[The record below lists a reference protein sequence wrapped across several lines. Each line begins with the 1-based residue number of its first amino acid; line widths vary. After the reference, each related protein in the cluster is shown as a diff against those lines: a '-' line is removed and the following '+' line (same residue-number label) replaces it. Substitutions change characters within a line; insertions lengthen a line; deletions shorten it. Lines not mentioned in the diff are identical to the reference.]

1 MDIPKAL
8 KKNLKISA
16 VIWAVCLVFFVLIYV
31 LVLGP
36 QSRARN
42 RLESEYNEKKQT
54 YEFAQNAARE
64 ETRNRLL
71 EQIGSLR
78 NDLGVFTVDIDNS
91 ANLIF
96 DISRIAREKNV
107 GSLNVEKVK
116 EGRVSDEDLA
126 KNISESR
133 INISFVAS
141 FSEFAAFLN
150 ALERHH
156 PVLFVNEF
164 KLIQSSQ
171 NDSAYQVDIDVAAL
185 IKKQQDNK
193 ATAKS
198 AQAMSGEN
206 I

>member
-16 VIWAVCLVFFVLIYV
+16 VIWASCLVLFVLIYF

-36 QSRARN
+36 QSKTRE
-42 RLESEYNEKKQT
+42 RLESEYNEKQQD

-64 ETRNRLL
+64 ETKNRLL
-71 EQIGSLR
+71 EQIESLR
-78 NDLGVFTVDIDNS
+78 NDLGVFATDIEDS
-91 ANLIF
+91 AGLIF
-96 DISRIAREKNV
+96 DISKIARDKNV
-107 GSLNVEKVK
+107 GSLNVEKAK
-116 EGRVSDEDLA
+116 EGRVSDADLA
-126 KNISESR
+126 KNISESS
-133 INISFVAS
+133 INISFVAG

-150 ALERHH
+150 ALERHQ

-164 KLIQSSQ
+164 ELVQSNQ
-171 NDSAYQVDIDVAAL
+171 NNSVYQVDIGVAAL
-185 IKKQQDNK
+185 IKKQQDDK

-198 AQAMSGEN
+198 AQAISDEK

>member
-1 MDIPKAL
+1 MVIPKAL

-16 VIWAVCLVFFVLIYV
+16 VIWAACLVLFVLIYI

-36 QSRARN
+36 QNRARN
-42 RLESEYNEKKQT
+42 RLEGEFDEKKKT
-54 YEFAQNAARE
+54 YEFARNAARE
-64 ETRNRLL
+64 ETQNRLL
-71 EQIGSLR
+71 EQIGILR
-78 NDLGVFTVDIDNS
+78 NDLGVFITDVENS
-91 ANLIF
+91 ADLIF

-107 GSLNVEKVK
+107 ASLNVEKEK
-116 EGRVSDEDLA
+116 ERLVSDKDLA

-133 INISFVAS
+133 INISFTAG
-141 FSEFAAFLN
+141 FSQFAAFLN

-164 KLIQSSQ
+164 KLMQSNQ
-171 NDSAYQVDIDVAAL
+171 NESAYQVDMDVAAL
-185 IKKQQDNK
+185 IKKQQDNN

-198 AQAMSGEN
+198 MQPISDKK

>member
-1 MDIPKAL
+1 MVIPKAL

-16 VIWAVCLVFFVLIYV
+16 VIWAACLVLFVLIYI

-36 QSRARN
+36 QNRARN
-42 RLESEYNEKKQT
+42 RLEGEFDEKKQT
-54 YEFAQNAARE
+54 YEFARNAARE
-64 ETRNRLL
+64 ETQNRLL
-71 EQIGSLR
+71 EQIGILR
-78 NDLGVFTVDIDNS
+78 NDLGVFITDVENS
-91 ANLIF
+91 ADLIF

-107 GSLNVEKVK
+107 ASLNVEKEK
-116 EGRVSDEDLA
+116 ERLVSDKDLA

-133 INISFVAS
+133 INISFTAG
-141 FSEFAAFLN
+141 FSQFAAFLN

-164 KLIQSSQ
+164 KLMQSNQ
-171 NDSAYQVDIDVAAL
+171 NESAYQVDMDVAAL
-185 IKKQQDNK
+185 IKKQQDNN

-198 AQAMSGEN
+198 MQPISDKK

>member
-16 VIWAVCLVFFVLIYV
+16 VIWAACLVLFVLIYIFV
-31 LVLGP
+31 LRP
-36 QSRARN
+36 QNRDRK

-64 ETRNRLL
+64 ETQNRLL

-78 NDLGVFTVDIDNS
+78 DDLDVFITNSDDS

-107 GSLNVEKVK
+107 ASLNVEK
-116 EGRVSDEDLA
+116 EQIGSDEDLA

-133 INISFVAS
+133 INISFVAG
-141 FSEFAAFLN
+141 FNQFAAFLN

-156 PVLFVNEF
+156 PILFVNEF
-164 KLIQSSQ
+164 KLIQSNQ
-171 NDSAYQVDIDVAAL
+171 NESAYQINIDVAAL
-185 IKKQQDNK
+185 IKKQQDSK

-198 AQAMSGEN
+198 IQPISDEK

>member
-1 MDIPKAL
+1 MNIPKAL

-16 VIWAVCLVFFVLIYV
+16 VIWAACLVLFVLIYI

-36 QSRARN
+36 QSRTRE
-42 RLESEYNEKKQT
+42 RLESEYNESKQT

-64 ETRNRLL
+64 ETKNRLL
-71 EQIGSLR
+71 EQIESLR
-78 NDLGVFTVDIDNS
+78 NDLGVFTTDIEDS
-91 ANLIF
+91 AGLIF

-107 GSLNVEKVK
+107 SSLNVEKAK
-116 EGRVSDEDLA
+116 EGRASDEDLA
-126 KNISESR
+126 KNISESN
-133 INISFVAS
+133 INISFVAG

-150 ALERHH
+150 ALERHK

-164 KLIQSSQ
+164 ELVQSNQ
-171 NDSAYQVDIDVAAL
+171 NNSVYQVDIDVAAL
-185 IKKQQDNK
+185 IKKQQGDK

-198 AQAMSGEN
+198 AQAVSEEK